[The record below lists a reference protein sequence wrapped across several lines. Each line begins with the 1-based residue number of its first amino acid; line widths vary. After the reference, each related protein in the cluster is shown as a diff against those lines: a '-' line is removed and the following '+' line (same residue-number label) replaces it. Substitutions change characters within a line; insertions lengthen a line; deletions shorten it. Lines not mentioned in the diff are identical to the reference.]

1 MAAGVRQELAQL
13 MNSSGSHKDLAGK
26 YRQILEKA
34 IQFTDAEQLE
44 ALKAFVEAMV
54 NENVSLVISRQLL
67 TDFCT
72 HLPSL
77 PDSTAKAVYHFTLEK
92 IQPRV
97 ISFEEQVA
105 SIRQHLATIYEK
117 EEDWRNAAQV
127 LVGIPLE
134 TGQKQYNVDYKLD
147 TYLKIARLYLE
158 DDDPVQA
165 EAYINRASLL
175 QNESTNE
182 QLQIHYKVCYARV
195 LDYRRKFIE
204 AAQRYNELSYKSIVH
219 ESERLEA
226 LKHALHCTILASAGQ
241 QRSRMLATLFK
252 DERCQQLAAYGILEK
267 MYLDR
272 IIRGN
277 QLQEFAAMLMP
288 HQKATT
294 ADGKLYNKKHSQY
307 LIIMIFAS
315 SLDYS
320 SSILDRAVIEHNLLS
335 ASKLY
340 NNITFEELGAL
351 LEIPPAKAEKIASQM
366 ITEGRM
372 NGFIDQIDG
381 IVHFETREPLPTWDK
396 QIQSLCFQ
404 VNNLLEKISQAA
416 PEWTAQAIE
425 AQMSQ

>member
-1 MAAGVRQELAQL
+1 MAAAVRQDLAQL

-34 IQFTDAEQLE
+34 IQLSGAEQLE

-72 HLPSL
+72 HLPNL
-77 PDSTAKAVYHFTLEK
+77 PDSTAKEIYHFTLEK

-105 SIRQHLATIYEK
+105 SIRQHLASIYEK

-134 TGQKQYNVDYKLD
+134 TGQKQYNVDYKLE

-204 AAQRYNELSYKSIVH
+204 AAQRYNELSYKTIVH

-288 HQKATT
+288 HQKATRLMT
-294 ADGKLYNKKHSQY
+294 G
-307 LIIMIFAS
+307 
-315 SLDYS
+315 SLHVAQAGLELLGS
-320 SSILDRAVIEHNLLS
+320 SSPPILASQSAGMIGVGCICLLFEHIKFEIFINYWIGYLGSWLCSASWTELLLNTICWS

-340 NNITFEELGAL
+340 NKFTF
-351 LEIPPAKAEKIASQM
+351 
-366 ITEGRM
+366 
-372 NGFIDQIDG
+372 DQNWSS
-381 IVHFETREPLPTWDK
+381 LWDTC
-396 QIQSLCFQ
+396 S
-404 VNNLLEKISQAA
+404 
-416 PEWTAQAIE
+416 
-425 AQMSQ
+425 